1 MILQSHIPYDVSPK
15 SLPGMAP
22 MAPDDWIWV
31 DDAFGPQ
38 VAERERLLRERRA
51 DVLALD
57 DSARAAADELLDTIL
72 GHLDAHP
79 GYEVT
84 AGQVRRPDGVWV
96 TLDRDDPMGTL
107 CILVQQDLCIL
118 QKYGDEHVL
127 TGAAL
132 CFPSY
137 WTLSEKIMRPM
148 VRIHL
153 PVEIYDEN
161 IARRVQRL
169 FDGIKPGRPMW
180 RFNAHTYDDPTL
192 FTPRRE
198 ADRYPRE
205 KKTDGAFLRSERQT
219 LWRLPETGAV
229 IFGIHTFMVRRRPVA
244 AQDAATG

>member
-15 SLPGMAP
+15 ALPGMAP

-38 VAERERLLRERRA
+38 MVERARLLTDRRD

-57 DSARAAADELLDTIL
+57 DSARPAADELLETIME
-72 GHLDAHP
+72 HLDAHP
-79 GYEVT
+79 DYTVCG
-84 AGQVRRPDGVWV
+84 AQVIRPDGVTV
-96 TLDRDDPMGTL
+96 AVDRRDPMGTL
-107 CILVQQDLCIL
+107 GILVQQDLCIL
-118 QKYGDEHVL
+118 QKQGDEHVL
-127 TGAAL
+127 TGAVL

-153 PVEIYDEN
+153 PVDMYDDN

-180 RFNAHTYDDPTL
+180 RFNAHLYDDPTL

-198 ADRYPRE
+198 ADRYPRAHNPE
-205 KKTDGAFLRSERQT
+205 GAYLRSERQT

-229 IFGIHTFMVRRRPVA
+229 IFGIHTFMVRRKT
-244 AQDAATG
+244 AAT